1 MGRNLL
7 ANLKLGNNN
16 NNKKEDIHRSIFGEI
31 YSKTLA
37 GTVVEPS
44 VLSKSINLGLCVL
57 QLDVV
62 FVCFLVLINSSKAQY
77 TCYLVSGLLQLCVI
91 Q

>member
-1 MGRNLL
+1 MR
-7 ANLKLGNNN
+7 NN
-16 NNKKEDIHRSIFGEI
+16 NNKKEDIHVHRSIFGEI

-44 VLSKSINLGLCVL
+44 VLSKSINLGHCVL

-62 FVCFLVLINSSKAQY
+62 
-77 TCYLVSGLLQLCVI
+77 LVSWC
-91 Q
+91 

>member
-1 MGRNLL
+1 MSECGLGRNLL
-7 ANLKLGNNN
+7 ANLKLGNN

-62 FVCFLVLINSSKAQY
+62 FVCFLVL
-77 TCYLVSGLLQLCVI
+77 
-91 Q
+91 